1 MSDTLAVDTI
11 DTLVERALNTLPLA
25 DRVLLQET
33 LAANGRTSIRAS
45 GGPETADRALLELL
59 ADQASSHNVVSGID
73 FGQTLGE
80 GGMGLVRLA
89 TQRSLGREVAVKTL
103 KPEARSPEAIARLLR
118 EARVTGALEHPNI
131 VPVYDL
137 GFGEDGAPLIVL
149 KRIRGDAWSSLLLD
163 SDAVRARFGGADLL
177 EHNLGVLVQVCH
189 AVSLAH
195 ARGVLHLDLK
205 PDNVMIGSFGEVYLV
220 DWGIA
225 VATRDDA
232 PLPPQVLARRRGL
245 TGTPAYMAP
254 EMVAWDTPLSEQ
266 TDVYL
271 LGAILFEILSGNPPH
286 DHGDLRAILASVLA
300 SDPQLPPGAPHEL
313 ASIVRTAMRRNADER
328 FASVDELRERIEWY
342 LRHRGSLALSDAALR
357 RLVELRAIA
366 MESAGAPRPGDCERL
381 YRLFAEARFG
391 FRQALE
397 ASVDNTAAREGLRE
411 VIAVVAT
418 WELDH
423 GTARAASAVLAELP
437 KPPEDLA
444 SRVATALEAEV
455 ARDARLAALERGLDP
470 AAGRRL
476 RALGGIPLGVV
487 WSAFPLGLWLLD
499 RPSAGAWAHRTY
511 LVTIALTLVT
521 AGVTHLLGV
530 SSAFRTGGA
539 NARALAVL
547 RISAAGQLALEIAT
561 GRLELSGSVT
571 MLLHF
576 AVWFPVASAYAYFV
590 DPRIWPTAAIMLGA
604 LLVSAVN
611 PAWVW
616 WVSAAAIVVMML
628 NPALAPWVD
637 RFIARPAPPRD
648 PN

>member
-1 MSDTLAVDTI
+1 MSDTLAVDTV
-11 DTLVERALNTLPLA
+11 DTLVERALRTLPLA

-33 LAANGRTSIRAS
+33 IGANGRASIRAS

-59 ADQASSHNVVSGID
+59 ADQAASHNVVSGID
-73 FGQTLGE
+73 FGETLGE

-103 KPEARSPEAIARLLR
+103 KPEARSPEAVARLLR

-163 SDAVRARFGGADLL
+163 ANAVRARFGGADLL
-177 EHNLGVLVQVCH
+177 EHNLRVLVQVCH

-225 VATRDDA
+225 VASRDDA

-254 EMVAWDTPLSEQ
+254 EMIAWDTPLSEQ

-271 LGAILFEILSGNPPH
+271 LGAILFEILAGSPPH
-286 DHGDLRAILASVLA
+286 DHGNLRAIFVSVLG
-300 SDPQLPPGAPHEL
+300 SDPHLPPGAPDEL
-313 ASIVRTAMRRNADER
+313 ASIVRTAMRRNPDER
-328 FASVDELRERIEWY
+328 FASVDELRQRIEWY

-357 RLVELRAIA
+357 RLVDLRALA
-366 MESAGAPRPGDCERL
+366 TADAGAPRPGDREGL

-411 VIAVVAT
+411 VIAVVTT

-423 GTARAASAVLAELP
+423 GTARAASAALAELP

-476 RALGGIPLGVV
+476 RALTGILLGAV
-487 WSAFPLGLWLLD
+487 WSAFPVGLWLLD
-499 RPSAGAWAHRTY
+499 RPSAGAWAHHTY
-511 LVTIALTLVT
+511 LVTIALSLVT
-521 AGVTHLLGV
+521 AAATYLMGLR
-530 SSAFRTGGA
+530 SAFTSGGA
-539 NARALAVL
+539 NGRAVVVL
-547 RISAAGQLALEIAT
+547 RISLAGQLALEVASALI
-561 GRLELSGSVT
+561 GLPVRISMV
-571 MLLHF
+571 LHF
-576 AVWFPVASAYAYFV
+576 GVWFPIASAYAQFV
-590 DPRIWPTAAIMLGA
+590 DPRIWPTAAIMVIA
-604 LLVSAVN
+604 LLVSAAN
-611 PAWVW
+611 PDWVW
-616 WVSAAAIVVMML
+616 GVSAAAVVVMML
-628 NPALAPWVD
+628 NPAVAPWVD
-637 RFIARPAPPRD
+637 RFAARRPPPRD
-648 PN
+648 PA